1 LNSYDRLTLR
11 FRFIKNSNF
20 SSSLNFTIALNS
32 QTDNNLALK
41 VYSPHMYS
49 QLQSLTDSSEILIYL
64 YTAVCLLSWIA
75 GKQLY
80 SLELFFIIQYAYL
93 GLLTIDRLEFSM
105 ISLKQFGL
113 TFGLIDMN
121 NLMKSSN

>member
-1 LNSYDRLTLR
+1 
-11 FRFIKNSNF
+11 
-20 SSSLNFTIALNS
+20 
-32 QTDNNLALK
+32 
-41 VYSPHMYS
+41 MYS
-49 QLQSLTDSSEILIYL
+49 QLQSLTDSSKILIYL

-80 SLELFFIIQYAYL
+80 SLELYFIIQYAYL

-113 TFGLIDMN
+113 AFGVCDIN
-121 NLMKSSN
+121 NLNKSSNKFSFS

>member
-1 LNSYDRLTLR
+1 LNSYDRLTLT
-11 FRFIKNSNF
+11 FRFPTDSNF
-20 SSSLNFTIALNS
+20 SSSLNFTITLNS

-41 VYSPHMYS
+41 VYSSQMYS

-121 NLMKSSN
+121 NLRKSNN